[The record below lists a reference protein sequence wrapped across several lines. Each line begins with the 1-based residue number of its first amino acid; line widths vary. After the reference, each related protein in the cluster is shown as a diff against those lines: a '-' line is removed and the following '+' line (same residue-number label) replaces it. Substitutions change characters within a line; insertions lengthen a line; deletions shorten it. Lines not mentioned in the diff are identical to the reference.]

1 MNFVH
6 YINNLSRFNGD
17 WGLLGGMHM
26 KKINVAQV
34 IADSKFNR
42 FHFSLLAWC
51 FLIILFD
58 GYDLV
63 VYGTVVPVLI
73 EEWGLTT
80 VQAGAIGSYGLF
92 GMMFGAIILG
102 ILADRIGRKKVTAI
116 SIVLFSLFTVLCGFT
131 TNVLLFSIF
140 RFFAGLGLGGI
151 MPNVIALLTDYSPK
165 KMRSM
170 VVSIVL
176 CGYSV
181 GGMLAPILGILIMPS
196 LGWESIFWVAGI
208 PLLLLPLMYKKL
220 PESAVYLARRGKT
233 EELFQNLRKV
243 DPNITFDGTEELEH
257 IPVDNSKVPVVGL
270 FNNKRGLSTVM
281 FWTAFF
287 SCLLMVYGL
296 NTWLPKLMIEAGY
309 GLNSSL
315 GFLITLQGGAMVGT
329 IIIARLCD
337 KYGSKK
343 MLVPMYAS
351 GAIALTLLGF
361 GGNTF
366 YIYVLVAVAGAATI
380 GAQNIVQAYVSQY
393 YPPNIRSTALGMASG
408 IGRMGGMMGPLLGGF
423 LLSIALPIE
432 MNFIAFAIPGLIAAI
447 ALTFVSDK
455 RSYVNMQNV
464 SPENVTATKAT
475 LSEAAD

>member
-1 MNFVH
+1 
-6 YINNLSRFNGD
+6 
-17 WGLLGGMHM
+17 M
-26 KKINVAQV
+26 KKINAAEI
-34 IADSKFNR
+34 IANSKFNR

-51 FLIILFD
+51 FFIILFD

-63 VYGTVVPVLI
+63 VYGTVMPVLM
-73 EEWGLTT
+73 EEWGLDS

-92 GMMFGAIILG
+92 GMMFGAIFLG
-102 ILADRIGRKKVTAI
+102 MLADRLGRKKVTAI
-116 SIVLFSLFTVLCGFT
+116 SLILFSLFTFLCGMT
-131 TNVLLFSIF
+131 TNIVLFSIF
-140 RFFAGLGLGGI
+140 RVIAGIGLGGI
-151 MPNVIALLTDYSPK
+151 MPNIIALLTDYSPK

-181 GGMLAPILGILIMPS
+181 GGMLAPTLGILIMPS

-208 PLLLLPLMYKKL
+208 PLLFLPFMYKSL
-220 PESAVYLARRGKT
+220 PESAVYLARHGRK
-233 EELFQNLRKV
+233 EELLRNLKKV
-243 DPNITFDGTEELEH
+243 DPSFTYNGTEELAH
-257 IPVDNSKVPVVGL
+257 IPVDTSKVPVVGL
-270 FNNKRGLSTVM
+270 FKNKRGLSTVM

-315 GFLITLQGGAMVGT
+315 GFLVALQGGAIIGT
-329 IIIARLCD
+329 LIIARLCD

-343 MLVPMYAS
+343 MLIPMYAS

-423 LLSIALPIE
+423 LLSISLPIE
-432 MNFIAFAIPGLIAAI
+432 MNFIAFAIPGLIAAL

-455 RSYVNMQNV
+455 QSYVTIQNH
-464 SPENVTATKAT
+464 ETREKLKKQEAK
-475 LSEAAD
+475 LSEVIE